1 MPNINLKATLQ
12 AYSKAPFY
20 KDWVRDVTAQGD
32 KFGPIQEISNPD
44 GTTSKVAW
52 VRAIDANTGNYQWY
66 PIDISLVD
74 KETVD
79 TLLEKVAACE
89 KALDEG
95 LSGIYLSQP
104 YLDESSHNLVL
115 AFYNTYGW
123 LDDNDERHNV
133 QVINLPAAYADN
145 KTIFKNLNNGGLL
158 STVNEV
164 DNDTIKIVHQLDDE
178 GNPIAEITYDQANN
192 PVKVYCGKYR
202 AEGLFVANPVSEW
215 AKDNRLTSHSIDTAL
230 HVHDTEIEDLKQI
243 VQGKAGY
250 LDPITEPF
258 RPDPASE
265 ATKEIQFQ
273 TYLTNYALDQIFGSR
288 DNHDI
293 SSIPDQTKIIYLPK
307 GQEGASE
314 TDGTSGLAPDDDKKY
329 PAISAGHTYTFVHA
343 TWVWEDS
350 GFDTIVEA
358 NNSGVR
364 GVVTGTAYDK
374 FDEDTYFKVS
384 VARDGS
390 MSVNHIKEEFAE
402 VRDEKVD
409 KLKNLTGTDVAYIQT
424 EEGNES
430 YTEITT
436 EPFSDT
442 LAKRKS
448 DGSLECAY
456 PREMNG
462 ATVLNYMWYEEQFA
476 SDQDIKN
483 LWGTN

>member
-32 KFGPIQEISNPD
+32 KFGPIQEINNPD

-79 TLLEKVAACE
+79 ILLEKITACE

-104 YLDESSHNLVL
+104 YLDANSHNIVL

-123 LDDNDERHNV
+123 LDGNGERHNI

-164 DNDTIKIVHQLDDE
+164 DNDTIKIVHQLDDT

-202 AEGLFVANPVSEW
+202 AEGLFIANPVSEW
-215 AKDNRLTSHSIDTAL
+215 AKENKLTSQSIDTAL

-243 VQGKAGY
+243 VQGIAGY
-250 LDPITEPF
+250 LNPIAECSQQDLTNEVEP
-258 RPDPASE
+258 R
-265 ATKEIQFQ
+265 IQFQ
-273 TYLTNYALDQIFGSR
+273 TY
-288 DNHDI
+288 
-293 SSIPDQTKIIYLPK
+293 
-307 GQEGASE
+307 
-314 TDGTSGLAPDDDKKY
+314 
-329 PAISAGHTYTFVHA
+329 
-343 TWVWEDS
+343 
-350 GFDTIVEA
+350 VEA
-358 NNSGVR
+358 DNSNLSGVA
-364 GVVTGTAYDK
+364 VETTHDK
-374 FDEDTYFKVS
+374 L
-384 VARDGS
+384 
-390 MSVNHIKEEFAE
+390 KEEFVE
-402 VRDEKVD
+402 VIDKKVD

-424 EEGNES
+424 EDGNES

-442 LAKRKS
+442 IAKRKS

>member
-1 MPNINLKATLQ
+1 MPNINLTATLQ

-52 VRAIDANTGNYQWY
+52 VRAIDANTGKYQWY

-79 TLLEKVAACE
+79 TLLEKIAACE

-104 YLDESSHNLVL
+104 YLDANSHNIVL

-123 LDDNDERHNV
+123 LDDNNERHNV

-178 GNPIAEITYDQANN
+178 GNPIAEITYDQTNN

-202 AEGLFVANPVSEW
+202 AEGLFVSNPVSEW

-230 HVHDTEIEDLKQI
+230 HVHDTEIEELKQI
-243 VQGKAGY
+243 VQGIAGY
-250 LDPITEPF
+250 LNPVTECYQLDLADEVEP
-258 RPDPASE
+258 R
-265 ATKEIQFQ
+265 IQFQ
-273 TYLTNYALDQIFGSR
+273 TY
-288 DNHDI
+288 
-293 SSIPDQTKIIYLPK
+293 
-307 GQEGASE
+307 
-314 TDGTSGLAPDDDKKY
+314 
-329 PAISAGHTYTFVHA
+329 
-343 TWVWEDS
+343 
-350 GFDTIVEA
+350 VEA
-358 NNSGVR
+358 DSSDVGGVI
-364 GVVTGTAYDK
+364 TGTAYDK
-374 FDEDTYFKVS
+374 L
-384 VARDGS
+384 
-390 MSVNHIKEEFAE
+390 KEEFAE

-430 YTEITT
+430 YAEITT

-442 LAKRKS
+442 IAKRKS